1 MGGWVGPG
9 CMVVVMRRGRR
20 QGGCGGDFGLSLW
33 GCWGG
38 LCGRRFGGREAVEVV
53 VVRGGEAMAV
63 VGEGE
68 GEGVMTP
75 RRRTAGSRR
84 SRRRC
89 RGRGRRGGDRG
100 FGAG

>member
-1 MGGWVGPG
+1 MGGWVGAG

-20 QGGCGGDFGLSLW
+20 QGGCGGGFGLSFW

-38 LCGRRFGGREAVEVV
+38 LCGRRFGGREAAEVV

-63 VGEGE
+63 VGE